1 MSGGKR
7 ECGPGYTDLGL
18 TCTKLRTYC
27 ASNDRDAFGNCW
39 AWDLKTDSDTYGKYD
54 DEFTAAF
61 DQVGNFFKNLPETV
75 KAAFAP
81 NGPLA
86 NVFDP
91 NMNGISAAMRK
102 IGGDLL
108 EAFDPE
114 KNGVA
119 AAFRKFK
126 QDTEGAFEEIGK
138 KLKDTFSAEKINAA
152 FAPFVAM
159 MNSFGESVSNYFSD
173 PSNIVS
179 FICILMTTAASAL
192 PPPLSNALSVLA
204 ACTKMI
210 GDAALGK
217 PFDPMDLM
225 DLGQAFVV
233 PPQAKLAATIAKT
246 TSKATTILGR
256 VAATAN
262 AVGKAAVSEAKT
274 VAKNVSKMSAKDKA
288 LLLGKTIVKVS
299 GKVAG
304 GANGPVDSQQ
314 TASQNRADE
323 EIADEVIEL
332 LDDDPAAVERGEE
345 FMAQQNKEDQDEA
358 YRRVETAGTEAG
370 EVRDQMKAAIDE
382 AEPYFVEQET
392 EPSLDAMVQTAT
404 EKPKSYGDPE
414 KTFFYGEKADAEF
427 ANETK
432 ASASQLEA
440 IRNKKIAAEA
450 KRTGQTQAAVAKGL
464 EIKEKNEKRKYGLTQ
479 AEAEANL
486 NVAQGEIQ
494 QFQNAYSAATSGSPL
509 LGGGDELPPFYEQNI
524 EYSGEDLPGNNLGL
538 KIFKTIRTPT
548 FKSFL
553 KNKLENPPQ
562 VLKSDDWYP
571 AYKKFMDWYSKSK
584 TDYNALL
591 AANATAIAAYRAKP
605 RAEVEEAMDAVLN
618 QQRDP
623 NNPPAPTPAA
633 VPLTPQQEF
642 NVKLADFYNGNKFL
656 YATGEYPNLSL
667 EAYNQQMANSGKLY
681 AVTPGFDLETL
692 TQKPGYDNSDGTWV
706 ADEPTQPEAESATSF
721 YGDEPT
727 GGMSGGAKKS
737 ELLKVAMEVR
747 KYFDLDPPVTG
758 WSDPRIPVAYKQQLR
773 EKNGLNAKEVDAVYF
788 LAKDNTMAALEDQY
802 NTQRLLGQGKKKR
815 HIRDFFGG
823 SLLVPPPKDEI
834 LKYYTS
840 VFVNRNP
847 DIAKP
852 DELAM
857 LKQYEIDW
865 KRDPAGTLA
874 LMNAFKAQV
883 RGSGEFKV
891 DRLPPFVPGKTAAQ
905 QEYAARQLEDQLRD
919 AAHYYTYR
927 DPARSLGYRIVADE
941 IYEMKPTIMGLNREP
956 LNPGHVRAQKIGMDR
971 IVAGDPIPGTN
982 PVVKTGRFYK
992 KVYEPIIKPLMAA
1005 EYAKKP
1011 PATRHEA
1018 QATLEKNLDPAEVLA
1033 AAGKPRKG
1041 RKGGVK
1047 LVVKQAPGVNKGWDV
1062 YAEREWKE
1070 FLNGSVKEANRHVKH
1085 FATEREAEIYVAR
1098 KEGRHREEPEPPP
1111 DSPRSPTSPMR
1122 TNPTPQ
1128 NEKANKQFFSLEPEQ
1143 QLARL
1148 MVNTKGTLELNPEQ
1162 EGLVRKDE
1170 RKEEQLTPKP
1180 KAEPSLTKKAAKGKP
1195 RRRKG
1200 GEDPPDEPSE
1210 AVEPEE
1216 DPEPEPVAAALDDE
1230 KEARVQAILAD
1241 TEKKGSISDAVRKSA
1256 MMKIGKDMFTI
1267 DLPDALEQYLA
1278 ANAKDK
1284 RVKRA
1289 KIHALMAFTDAKFG
1303 TLSEI
1308 QAHDDDATTSLAWY
1322 QPAMDWIASL
1332 EEKAPELLNKGTDA
1346 TPETVYKAS
1355 PTAIANEEA
1364 RKKVLEDI
1372 NKTTAEADEIEQKN
1386 EMSDKQYQEA
1396 LKTYEASVAAAEG
1409 DEEVRTQLLK
1419 EFNDNFPADDPRR
1432 LQGSGKPG
1440 PTLVMRNLYLGN
1452 KEDAAN
1458 KKFLRKARIHK
1469 VFNCTRNV
1477 PETKSAGVSTVRFAL
1492 DDSPEDVSVMKEK
1505 GAEWA
1510 NQVMEAMVDGPV
1522 LIHCVEGRQRSPAIT
1537 ALVLALHKPKRGKNA
1552 MKAVRAKRP
1561 FAFTPQANFEEAI
1574 KRWLG

>member
-1 MSGGKR
+1 MYLNPQLDADMTRIGCRVSCDKKCRMCVGCHNNRACVHLERWHRVRGMSGGKR
-7 ECGPGYTDLGL
+7 ECGPGYADLGL

-39 AWDLKTDSDTYGKYD
+39 AWDLKTDADTYGKYD

-61 DQVGNFFKNLPETV
+61 DTVGNFFKNLPATV

-81 NGPLA
+81 DGPLA
-86 NVFDP
+86 HVFDP
-91 NMNGISAAMRK
+91 NMNGIGAAMRK

-114 KNGVA
+114 RNGVA

-126 QDTEGAFEEIGK
+126 QDTEGAFEEIGR
-138 KLKDTFSAEKINAA
+138 KLKDTFSADKINAA

-159 MNSFGESVSNYFSD
+159 MNTFGESVSNYFSD

-246 TSKATTILGR
+246 ASKATTILGR

-262 AVGKAAVSEAKT
+262 AVGKAAISEAKT

-314 TASQNRADE
+314 TAAQNHADD
-323 EIADEVIEL
+323 EIADEVIVL
-332 LDDDPAAVERGEE
+332 LDDDPAAIERGEE
-345 FMAQQNKEDQDEA
+345 FMAQQTKEDQDEA

-370 EVRDQMKAAIDE
+370 EVRDQMNAAIDE
-382 AEPYFVEQET
+382 ASPYFLAQET
-392 EPSLDAMVQTAT
+392 EPSLEDMLQTAT

-414 KTFFYGEKADAEF
+414 KNFFYEDK
-427 ANETK
+427 ANEDFAKESK
-432 ASASQLEA
+432 ASESELEA
-440 IRNKKIAAEA
+440 IRQKKIAAEA
-450 KRTGQTQAAVAKGL
+450 KRTGQTQAAVAKAL
-464 EIKEKNEKRKYGLTQ
+464 ELKEKNEKRKYGLTQ
-479 AEAEANL
+479 AEAEAKL
-486 NVAQGEIQ
+486 SQAQDEIQ
-494 QFQNAYSAATSGSPL
+494 QFQAAYSAATGLSL

-553 KNKLENPPQ
+553 KNKLKEPPQ
-562 VLKSDDWYP
+562 TLKSDDWYP
-571 AYKKFMDWYSKSK
+571 DYKKFMDWYSKSK

-591 AANATAIAAYRAKP
+591 AANASAIAVYRAKP
-605 RAEVEEAMDAVLN
+605 RAEVEQAMDDALN
-618 QQRDP
+618 QRSDP
-623 NNPPAPTPAA
+623 NNPPAPTPQA
-633 VPLTPQQEF
+633 VPLTPQQAF

-656 YATGEYPNLSL
+656 YATGEYPDLSL
-667 EAYNQQMANSGKLY
+667 ETYNQQMANSGKAY
-681 AVTPGFDLETL
+681 AITPGFDLATM
-692 TQKPGYDNSDGTWV
+692 TQTQGYDNSDGTWHNT
-706 ADEPTQPEAESATSF
+706 DEEQPATVEDATSF
-721 YGDEPT
+721 YGDEP
-727 GGMSGGAKKS
+727 MSGGAKKS
-737 ELLKVAMEVR
+737 ELITLALEVR
-747 KYFDLDPPVTG
+747 KFFEMDPPIKN
-758 WSDPRIPVAYKQQLR
+758 WSDPRIPVAYKQKLK
-773 EKNGLNAKEVDAVYF
+773 EENGLNAKEVDSVWF
-788 LAKDNTMAALEDQY
+788 MAKDNTREQLEDQKTTAQ
-802 NTQRLLGQGKKKR
+802 NLGQGRKR
-815 HIRDFFGG
+815 RSIRDFFGG
-823 SLLVPPPKDEI
+823 SLLVAPPTAEI

-847 DIAKP
+847 DTTKP

-874 LMNAFKAQV
+874 LMNAF
-883 RGSGEFKV
+883 
-891 DRLPPFVPGKTAAQ
+891 
-905 QEYAARQLEDQLRD
+905 
-919 AAHYYTYR
+919 
-927 DPARSLGYRIVADE
+927 
-941 IYEMKPTIMGLNREP
+941 
-956 LNPGHVRAQKIGMDR
+956 RAQSG
-971 IVAGDPIPGTN
+971 
-982 PVVKTGRFYK
+982 GRK
-992 KVYEPIIKPLMAA
+992 
-1005 EYAKKP
+1005 
-1011 PATRHEA
+1011 
-1018 QATLEKNLDPAEVLA
+1018 
-1033 AAGKPRKG
+1033 

-1047 LVVKQAPGVNKGWDV
+1047 YVVKQTPGLMKGWDV
-1062 YAEREWKE
+1062 YAEREWSE
-1070 FLNGSVKEANRHVKH
+1070 YFDGSVPEASTFIKHYGQQKEAEDG
-1085 FATEREAEIYVAR
+1085 AAR
-1098 KEGRHREEPEPPP
+1098 RNKLLVDTEPPP

-1122 TNPTPQ
+1122 TNPSPQ
-1128 NEKANKQFFSLEPEQ
+1128 NEKANELFFSLEPEQ

-1148 MVNTKGTLELNPEQ
+1148 MVNTKGTLVLNPEQ
-1162 EGLVRKDE
+1162 KGLVRKNE
-1170 RKEEQLTPKP
+1170 IKEEELNPKP
-1180 KAEPSLTKKAAKGKP
+1180 KVETSLTKKEAKGKP

-1200 GEDPPDEPSE
+1200 GDDDLPDPVE
-1210 AVEPEE
+1210 EPEAQE
-1216 DPEPEPVAAALDDE
+1216 DPEPEPVVAGLDDE
-1230 KEARVQAILAD
+1230 KEARVQAILAN
-1241 TEKKGSISDAVRKSA
+1241 TEKKGNISEAVRKSA
-1256 MMKIGKDMFTI
+1256 MMKVGKDMFTI

-1308 QAHDDDATTSLAWY
+1308 QNHTDTQTTSLSWY
-1322 QPAMDWIASL
+1322 QPALDWIASL

-1346 TPETVYKAS
+1346 TPETIYKAS
-1355 PTAIANEEA
+1355 PTAVQNAEA
-1364 RKKVLEDI
+1364 RKKILGEI
-1372 NKTTAEADEIEQKN
+1372 SQTTEEATATEQQG
-1386 EMSDKQYQEA
+1386 ELSDKQYKEA
-1396 LKTYEASVAAAEG
+1396 LKEYETAMDSAEDETARTAALEA
-1409 DEEVRTQLLK
+1409 
-1419 EFNDNFPADDPRR
+1419 FNAKFPADDPRR

-1440 PTLVMRNLYLGN
+1440 PTLLMRNLYLGN
-1452 KEDAAN
+1452 RDDAAN
-1458 KKFLRKARIHK
+1458 KKFLRKARIRT

-1477 PETKSAGVSTVRFAL
+1477 PETKSAGVTTVRFAL

-1510 NQVMEAMVDGPV
+1510 SQVMEAMVDGPV
-1522 LIHCVEGRQRSPAIT
+1522 LIHCVEGRQRSPAI
-1537 ALVLALHKPKRGKNA
+1537 AAMVLALHKPKRGGNA

-1561 FAFTPQANFEEAI
+1561 FAFTPKANFEEAI